1 MTLLR
6 KLTQKNSQPNGED
19 DPMTQKNLKR
29 TNKNEGED
37 LEDSKTSIA
46 SLCLKVDSSSNSLQ
60 GDFLSMYLAER
71 DKKTKKKK
79 SKNKET

>member
-19 DPMTQKNLKR
+19 DPMTPKNLKR

-46 SLCLKVDSSSNSLQ
+46 SL
-60 GDFLSMYLAER
+60 F
-71 DKKTKKKK
+71 K
-79 SKNKET
+79 S

>member
-29 TNKNEGED
+29 TNKNEEV
-37 LEDSKTSIA
+37 LEDSKSEPRCKIA
-46 SLCLKVDSSSNSLQ
+46 SCLLTDLDERMDLVP
-60 GDFLSMYLAER
+60 LSMCDGPPAARER
-71 DKKTKKKK
+71 LWVH
-79 SKNKET
+79 